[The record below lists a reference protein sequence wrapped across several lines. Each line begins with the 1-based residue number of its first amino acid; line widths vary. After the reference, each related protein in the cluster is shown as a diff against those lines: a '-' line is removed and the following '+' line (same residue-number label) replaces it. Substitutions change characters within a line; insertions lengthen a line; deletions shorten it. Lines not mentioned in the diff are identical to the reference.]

1 MLGDNLRDRL
11 ERIVRRNRDL
21 MAILQAAQAV
31 NPPEWVVG
39 AGIIRDLVWDEL
51 HGRRGPLDCK
61 DVDLAFFDSSNL
73 SEEHEA
79 DMELQLR
86 QKLDVPWDAKN
97 QARVHLWFEAHFGQP
112 AEPLRSI
119 EAAVATWP
127 ETAVCVAV
135 RLRADDVMEIIAPLG
150 LRDLFDMV
158 WRRNPP
164 RVSVAE
170 YRRRLGRKRVAE
182 RWPLVRIDA
191 Q

>member
-11 ERIVRRNRDL
+11 EGIVRRNPDL

-31 NPPEWVVG
+31 NPPQWVVG

-51 HGRRGPLDCK
+51 HGRRGPLDFR
-61 DVDLAFFDSSNL
+61 DVDLAFFDGSNL

-79 DMELQLR
+79 DVERQLR
-86 QKLDVPWDAKN
+86 QQLDVPWDAKN
-97 QARVHLWFEAHFGQP
+97 QARVHLWFEAHFGQS

-119 EAAVATWP
+119 EDAVATWP

-158 WRRNPP
+158 WRRNPR

-170 YRRRLGRKRVAE
+170 YRWRLGRKRVAE
-182 RWPLVRIDA
+182 RWPLVRINA